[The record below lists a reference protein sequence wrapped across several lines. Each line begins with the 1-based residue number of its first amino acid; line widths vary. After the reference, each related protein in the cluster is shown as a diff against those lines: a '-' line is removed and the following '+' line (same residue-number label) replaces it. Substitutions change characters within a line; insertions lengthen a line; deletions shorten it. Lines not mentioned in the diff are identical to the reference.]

1 MNTFFERTLG
11 CAFGKNFMFAQVF
24 KSLEHLYGSNSIS
37 PRFSFYTVPPKLI
50 GTATAKNDAHV
61 LLLAKKA
68 PLVLLKR
75 ARLLAGWVALC

>member
-11 CAFGKNFMFAQVF
+11 FAFGKNFMFAQMF

-50 GTATAKNDAHV
+50 GTATAKNDA
-61 LLLAKKA
+61 A

-75 ARLLAGWVALC
+75 ARLLARWIALW